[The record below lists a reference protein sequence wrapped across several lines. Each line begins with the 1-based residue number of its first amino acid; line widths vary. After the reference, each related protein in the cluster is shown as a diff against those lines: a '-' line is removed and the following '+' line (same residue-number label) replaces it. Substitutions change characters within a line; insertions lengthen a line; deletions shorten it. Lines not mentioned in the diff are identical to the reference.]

1 MFGMQF
7 YNSILSAS
15 AFNTSTLTYTRYA
28 QQLCVTA
35 SNEDTKQITIQV
47 IAAIYTVTHNYFFF
61 QTFCYNN
68 SRVPDPTYHE
78 GSGYA
83 RLILNSKYYYNV
95 MKMID
100 NEKISLIMI
109 IILMSIT
116 TDEENNLFKCVLC
129 SLVQ

>member
-1 MFGMQF
+1 
-7 YNSILSAS
+7 
-15 AFNTSTLTYTRYA
+15 
-28 QQLCVTA
+28 
-35 SNEDTKQITIQV
+35 
-47 IAAIYTVTHNYFFF
+47 
-61 QTFCYNN
+61 
-68 SRVPDPTYHE
+68 
-78 GSGYA
+78 
-83 RLILNSKYYYNV
+83 